1 MSSYQQTRQQ
11 KRNLKTK
18 MINSFL
24 DNDIS
29 NQEFDAYYQ
38 KCQVQKKLRFQSQEN
53 TVEDIDTNSSGYS
66 SASTQSPTPSP
77 SPSLS
82 SYEDEE
88 GNGSHAMNSYLDYK
102 SGGWATGEEAI
113 SKNSKYQNKT
123 GINFG
128 ATYSTVWYENDES
141 DEHDYLTNE
150 EIDRAIYEAEKWA
163 DF

>member
-38 KCQVQKKLRFQSQEN
+38 KCQVQKKLRFQNQEN

-66 SASTQSPTPSP
+66 SASTPSPT
-77 SPSLS
+77 PSLS

-88 GNGSHAMNSYLDYK
+88 GNGSHSMNSYLDYK
-102 SGGWATGEEAI
+102 SGGWATIDEV
-113 SKNSKYQNKT
+113 NSKDSGYQNKT
-123 GINFG
+123 GINFSD
-128 ATYSTVWYENDES
+128 AYSTVWYENNDNDES
-141 DEHDYLTNE
+141 DENDYLTNQ

>member
-11 KRNLKTK
+11 KYNLKTN
-18 MINSFL
+18 MIHSFL

-66 SASTQSPTPSP
+66 SASTPSPT
-77 SPSLS
+77 PSLS

-88 GNGSHAMNSYLDYK
+88 GNGFLKQFISGFVVLKTVLYL
-102 SGGWATGEEAI
+102 I
-113 SKNSKYQNKT
+113 
-123 GINFG
+123 F
-128 ATYSTVWYENDES
+128 
-141 DEHDYLTNE
+141 
-150 EIDRAIYEAEKWA
+150 
-163 DF
+163 

>member
-38 KCQVQKKLRFQSQEN
+38 KCQVQKKLRFQSQGA
-53 TVEDIDTNSSGYS
+53 TVEDSDTNSSGYS
-66 SASTQSPTPSP
+66 SASTPSPT
-77 SPSLS
+77 PSLS
-82 SYEDEE
+82 SYEEE
-88 GNGSHAMNSYLDYK
+88 DVDGAVMNSYLDYN
-102 SGGWATGEEAI
+102 SDGWATIDEV
-113 SKNSKYQNKT
+113 NSKDSGYQNKT
-123 GINFG
+123 GINFSD
-128 ATYSTVWYENDES
+128 AYSKVWYENNES
-141 DEHDYLTNE
+141 DENDYLTNE
-150 EIDRAIYEAEKWA
+150 EIDRAFYEAEKWA